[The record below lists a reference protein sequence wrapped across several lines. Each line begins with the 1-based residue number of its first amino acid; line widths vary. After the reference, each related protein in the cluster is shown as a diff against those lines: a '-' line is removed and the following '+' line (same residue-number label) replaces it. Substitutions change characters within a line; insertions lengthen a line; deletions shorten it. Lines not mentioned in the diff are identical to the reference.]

1 MWGAA
6 PMTMPGV
13 NCDIRPYGKSAH
25 LYGRVTRQEGIFE
38 HNPDRPLLH
47 AFFMCYALIDNWLKS
62 SIIFKGDVLLTSGS
76 YQ

>member
-1 MWGAA
+1 MRFGKEGGLVAA
-6 PMTMPGV
+6 LLR
-13 NCDIRPYGKSAH
+13 NQLIFC
-25 LYGRVTRQEGIFE
+25 RVTRQEGIFE